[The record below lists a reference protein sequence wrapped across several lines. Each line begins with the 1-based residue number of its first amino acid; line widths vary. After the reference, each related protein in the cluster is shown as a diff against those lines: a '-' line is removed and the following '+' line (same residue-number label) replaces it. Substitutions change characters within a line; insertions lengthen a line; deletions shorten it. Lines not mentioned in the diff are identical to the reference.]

1 MNYQMIFPLKTKT
14 MNTLKKTFKYFG
26 IVILFISV
34 LSVSAQEFPEKPNP
48 QRLVNDYAN
57 FLQPNE
63 VNALENKL
71 VQFNNET
78 STQIAIVIV
87 KSLNGYD
94 KASYSFQLAEKW
106 GIGQKG
112 KNNGILMLIKPKYR
126 NEKGEFF
133 IATGYGVEGAVPD
146 AIAKRIVDKEI
157 IPNFKNGNYYQG
169 IDAAVNTMIEL
180 TIGEYTAEEYAG
192 SGNVGSIIGPFL
204 FFFLIIIFSI
214 IGRIKRARHYSV
226 GHNVPLWT
234 ALWLASSASRSSSS
248 GWSSFSS
255 GSGSFGGGGFGGF
268 GGGGFGGGGAGGSW

>member
-126 NEKGEFF
+126 NEKGEVF

>member
-1 MNYQMIFPLKTKT
+1 MIFPLKTKT

-126 NEKGEFF
+126 NEKGEVF